1 MNVRIRI
8 LFILFILHFSLLTA
22 SAQQMLTGAITDAQT
37 GEAIPFASVQ
47 YKGHNLGIVSNIEG
61 HYSIARHQGWMLS
74 FSAVGY
80 VTTTVMVNH
89 GVKGTYNI
97 KLKPDNTLLKEV
109 TVKAKRGRYSR
120 KNNPA
125 VEMMKKVIAAKKQ
138 TDLDNHDFYQYNKYQ
153 KLTLAVNDIT
163 PEVLD
168 SPKYKKK
175 QWLIDQ
181 VETCPY
187 NNLSL
192 SMRRSRRRSIVRN
205 LTTRKSS
212 SRV

>member
-1 MNVRIRI
+1 MVKCFFFFY
-8 LFILFILHFSLLTA
+8 LFTFLPLSA

-47 YKGHNLGIVSNIEG
+47 YKGHNLGVVSNIEG

-89 GVKGTYNI
+89 GVKGAYNV
-97 KLKPDNTLLKEV
+97 KLKADNTLLKEV

-138 TDLDNHDFYQYNKYQ
+138 TDLDNHDYYQYNKYQ
-153 KLTLAVNDIT
+153 KLTLAVNEIT
-163 PEVLD
+163 PAVREDHCQGYELFGC
-168 SPKYKKK
+168 
-175 QWLIDQ
+175 Q
-181 VETCPY
+181 
-187 NNLSL
+187 
-192 SMRRSRRRSIVRN
+192 RSCADG
-205 LTTRKSS
+205 
-212 SRV
+212 